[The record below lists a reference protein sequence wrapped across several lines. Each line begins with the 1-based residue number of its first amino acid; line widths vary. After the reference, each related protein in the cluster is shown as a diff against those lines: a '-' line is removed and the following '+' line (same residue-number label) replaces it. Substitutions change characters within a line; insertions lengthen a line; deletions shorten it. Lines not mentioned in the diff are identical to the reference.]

1 MHRTPPRTRASSGR
15 GLALLRIRAKERSDR
30 ARSSRCVAGHCG
42 SSTRTGG
49 DILGRRG
56 GEARATCVLTSTS
69 TAIMAATDGTE
80 LVNRDSE
87 LLDERIAEV
96 RPLASSSSSP
106 LVRTIHTPAILM

>member
-1 MHRTPPRTRASSGR
+1 
-15 GLALLRIRAKERSDR
+15 
-30 ARSSRCVAGHCG
+30 
-42 SSTRTGG
+42 
-49 DILGRRG
+49 
-56 GEARATCVLTSTS
+56 
-69 TAIMAATDGTE
+69 MAATDGTE